1 MQIYFFTKI
10 ERKIYMTE
18 EEQKEILA
26 SRIREVRMGSGM
38 TTGNVIKRYVEEE
51 MMKGVKRF
59 EIK

>member
-1 MQIYFFTKI
+1 
-10 ERKIYMTE
+10 MTE

-51 MMKGVKRF
+51 MLKGVERF